1 MSREKN
7 KIMFLIELGL
17 AVCFAAATIYVY
29 KYSNIQSGMLKSS
42 IIFILTFTALYCL
55 VNSFS
60 YKDKHVNQEE
70 NNNKINSIALI
81 NEEDSIVR
89 EWEVLNEISLVIG
102 RNTKN
107 RGVDIDLDTS
117 IHSSLIDN
125 EHAVLNFASNNWY
138 IEDLYSK
145 NGVKIQKDDNYIYKI
160 SKDKPCMLEKGDIVF
175 IGKTKLLIR

>member
-1 MSREKN
+1 MS
-7 KIMFLIELGL
+7 LIEIGL
-17 AVCFAAATIYVY
+17 ALSFGAATIHIYRY
-29 KYSNIQSGMLKSS
+29 LNMENGMLKY
-42 IIFILTFTALYCL
+42 IILFILTSTALFCL
-55 VNSFS
+55 MNGFS
-60 YKDKHVNQEE
+60 YKDKHVNERE
-70 NNNKINSIALI
+70 DNKRISSIALI
-81 NEEDSIVR
+81 NEENDVIR
-89 EWEVLNEISLVIG
+89 EWDILNEISLVIG

-138 IEDLYSK
+138 IEDLHSK
-145 NGVKIQKDDNYIYKI
+145 NGVKIQKDDDCVYSI